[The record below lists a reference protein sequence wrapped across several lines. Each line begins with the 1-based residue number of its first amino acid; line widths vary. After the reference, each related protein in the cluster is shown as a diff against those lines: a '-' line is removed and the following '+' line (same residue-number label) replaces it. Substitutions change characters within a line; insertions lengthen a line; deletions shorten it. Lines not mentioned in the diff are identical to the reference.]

1 MGPTVCC
8 SPLVRRGLGWLL
20 RRRVRWSRERGDAC
34 RPLPQPITP
43 RQRAQEATPWA
54 GRADT
59 PPGAACAQE
68 ATPPTAPRAVPPAPM
83 PVSTRRPR
91 GVDTSRPCCPHPTCE
106 ERGWMGLGHLRAHGP
121 PHGGPWR
128 QWPGRAGGDAVFET
142 HGTLGPGTCVPDARM
157 VRVIACWAEG
167 IGRRG
172 TARVVEGGPNTVLP
186 WWVEAAARC
195 RACADDVR
203 HDGSPRP
210 GHWDA
215 RDAE

>member
-1 MGPTVCC
+1 
-8 SPLVRRGLGWLL
+8 
-20 RRRVRWSRERGDAC
+20 
-34 RPLPQPITP
+34 
-43 RQRAQEATPWA
+43 
-54 GRADT
+54 
-59 PPGAACAQE
+59 
-68 ATPPTAPRAVPPAPM
+68 
-83 PVSTRRPR
+83 
-91 GVDTSRPCCPHPTCE
+91 
-106 ERGWMGLGHLRAHGP
+106 MGLGHLRAHGP

-142 HGTLGPGTCVPDARM
+142 HGPLGPGTCVPDARM

-215 RDAE
+215 RDAVRSAINDGEVSEDEAIERFSRAPHRVWVAMEPETTRLLSIDGDARTLAMAQCFVHQVALL